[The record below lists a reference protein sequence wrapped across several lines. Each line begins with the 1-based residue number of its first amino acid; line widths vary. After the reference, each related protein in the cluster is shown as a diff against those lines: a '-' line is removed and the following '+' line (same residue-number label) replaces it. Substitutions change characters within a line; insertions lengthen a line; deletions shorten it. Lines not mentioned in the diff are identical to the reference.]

1 MHGKHV
7 LMILALVCLFT
18 LQACQSA
25 KPVAADE
32 PAPAYVCQHIDKPIK
47 IDGKPDEP
55 AWASAEVVEQFY
67 PYTKTTEPELS
78 PTRVRLLW
86 GDDYLY
92 IAFECEDDD
101 IWSFSDKD
109 DDDLW
114 NGDAVEFFIH
124 ADTFG
129 LGYKEFVVSPSGAL
143 FDAYHASRGG
153 GGGRRFK
160 TWNAGAEVAT
170 VINGTD
176 GNWHDDDVSFT
187 AELAIPIKSLG
198 DIHQG
203 AWSFGAFRYNYSK
216 SFEEMQL
223 LMSIPDAPKWGFHY
237 YPGYRPLIFKRT
249 ESK

>member
-1 MHGKHV
+1 MLTKIINMIALSISMMVLVSCKSAHV
-7 LMILALVCLFT
+7 SESRVAEPGYIC
-18 LQACQSA
+18 
-25 KPVAADE
+25 VAAAGDITVDGRLDE
-32 PAPAYVCQHIDKPIK
+32 SDWQN
-47 IDGKPDEP
+47 
-55 AWASAEVVEQFY
+55 AEVVSTFY
-67 PYTKTTEPELS
+67 PYTPTTDPELS

-92 IAFECEDDD
+92 VAFECKDDD

-160 TWNAGAEVAT
+160 TWDADAEVAT

-223 LMSIPDAPKWGFHY
+223 LMSIPEAPKWGFHY